1 MPVDIMYVVFY
12 LFLFKERDKS
22 GSGYINYEQ
31 LEEIY
36 RVYQVCWTI
45 FLFVFFLSRNSSRS
59 IKVDLDDTKAG
70 KVQDRTGRPT
80 EAQYFNFFFSSKLEV
95 ELR

>member
-1 MPVDIMYVVFY
+1 MEVGSKIKVGMVMRDASRHYVVFY

-45 FLFVFFLSRNSSRS
+45 FLFVFFL
-59 IKVDLDDTKAG
+59 
-70 KVQDRTGRPT
+70 PET
-80 EAQYFNFFFSSKLEV
+80 EV
-95 ELR
+95 GPLRLI